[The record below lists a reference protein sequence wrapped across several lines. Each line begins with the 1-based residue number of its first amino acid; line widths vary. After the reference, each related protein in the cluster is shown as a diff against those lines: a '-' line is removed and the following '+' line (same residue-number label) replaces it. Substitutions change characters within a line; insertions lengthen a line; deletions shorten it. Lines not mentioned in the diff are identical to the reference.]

1 MVIAVAVE
9 MQDPVTRS
17 LSTTNTFFFEFRFR
31 GEGGAPVAVPV
42 LIPNTY
48 EEAML
53 FLRARRV
60 FMRHGGR
67 DPDLLPSATAAA
79 PLRTL

>member
-1 MVIAVAVE
+1 VAVAVE
-9 MQDPVTRS
+9 MQDPVTRG

-31 GEGGAPVAVPV
+31 GEDVKLPV

-67 DPDLLPSATAAA
+67 EADLLPSSAALR
-79 PLRTL
+79 PL